1 MTPGRPDQAVGAHVR
16 DSDPAETAA
25 RVVADDA
32 LGCSTLSQTTNPP
45 RLAVPKFSS
54 ALSIP
59 PSSPHCVPAAARLRA
74 MASSSSRASS
84 LTPAPS
90 RSPSPAPPVQPDHFW
105 GQDAP
110 AAPPSPDSAG
120 RAFLSPADDPHAQR
134 GIPVFAPSMAEFA
147 DFEAYM
153 NSIEPW
159 GMASGIV
166 KVVPPKEW

>member
-1 MTPGRPDQAVGAHVR
+1 
-16 DSDPAETAA
+16 
-25 RVVADDA
+25 
-32 LGCSTLSQTTNPP
+32 
-45 RLAVPKFSS
+45 
-54 ALSIP
+54 
-59 PSSPHCVPAAARLRA
+59 
-74 MASSSSRASS
+74 MASSSRASS

-153 NSIEPW
+153 TAIEPW